1 MDFYFKTQYKTALL
15 ISGQLRLEDSQET
28 SLNTYNNHTKHFEH
42 DNLYLW
48 LWKNELEKHPELAQQ
63 KHTKIIS
70 YPDEQPVLSEEEKD
84 IIPKAFQRTWDYYE
98 HIKHDYICKT
108 VEECAGVIPSISK
121 QFFQIG
127 KLFEESL
134 DDNDIFIKTRY
145 DLLYRKSFDINK
157 IKDLL
162 LTKKPVVC
170 VPYGGNTPKRRG
182 LGDLFYVMN
191 RSAALL
197 MRDYLNTTLQYAKE
211 GGPIHQES
219 VFRYHLINKN
229 NVDVY
234 RFNFP
239 LTKYAYQNLEMNDYF
254 YNYYNTQGIVLD
266 KIPHIFEPQD

>member
-15 ISGQLRLEDSQET
+15 IAGQLRLEDSQET
-28 SLNTYNNHTKHFEH
+28 SLSIYEKHTKQFAH

-48 LWKNELEKHPELAQQ
+48 LWKNELEKYPELEKQ
-63 KHTKIIS
+63 KYTKIIS
-70 YPDEQPVLSEEEKD
+70 YPEDQPVLSEEEKEL
-84 IIPKAFQRTWDYYE
+84 IPKAYQKTWDHYE
-98 HIKHDYICKT
+98 HIKHNYIHRT
-108 VEECAGVIPSISK
+108 VEECVGVIPSISK

-127 KLFEESL
+127 KFFEESL

-145 DLLYRKSFDINK
+145 DLLYRTQFDINK

-170 VPYGGNTPKRRG
+170 VPFGGDTPKGRG
-182 LGDLFYVMN
+182 IGDLFYVMN

-197 MRDYLNTTLQYAKE
+197 MRDYLNVTLQYAKE

-239 LTKYAYQNLEMNDYF
+239 STRYAYQNLKMNDYF
-254 YNYYNTQGIVLD
+254 FNFNTPGIVMD
-266 KIPHIFEPQD
+266 KTPHIFEPQD

>member
-15 ISGQLRLEDSQET
+15 IAGQLRLEDSQET
-28 SLNTYNNHTKHFEH
+28 SLSIYEKHTKQFAH

-48 LWKNELEKHPELAQQ
+48 LWKNELEKYPELEKQ
-63 KHTKIIS
+63 KYTKIIS
-70 YPDEQPVLSEEEKD
+70 YPEDQPVLSEEEKEL
-84 IIPKAFQRTWDYYE
+84 IPKAYQKTWDHYE
-98 HIKHDYICKT
+98 HIKHNYIHRT
-108 VEECAGVIPSISK
+108 VEECVGVIPSISK

-127 KLFEESL
+127 KFFEESL

-145 DLLYRKSFDINK
+145 DLLYRTQFDINK

-170 VPYGGNTPKRRG
+170 VPFGGDTPKGRG
-182 LGDLFYVMN
+182 IGDLFYVMN

-197 MRDYLNTTLQYAKE
+197 MRDYLNVTLQYAKE

-239 LTKYAYQNLEMNDYF
+239 LTRYAYQNLKMNDF
-254 YNYYNTQGIVLD
+254 FFNFNTPGIVLD
-266 KIPHIFEPQD
+266 KTPHIFEPQD